1 MYKQF
6 ATLLKSFGE
15 ILPKRT
21 KIYQVLHHNRYILY
35 SWVTFIKISIKSN
48 NLLWYKSI
56 NIIYRSLQDV
66 FGYKII
72 KLCIF
77 STNAKIYLF
86 CKLNLNEINLK
97 GPVKFKFYE
106 STIATHSTI
115 ADSQHR
121 EFLTF
126 LTSFSI
132 CCFSTTH
139 IFLMIYVTLEAINC
153 SIQAICK
160 KTAPEVLRHMHLL
173 LNKYTRASS

>member
-1 MYKQF
+1 MLQ
-6 ATLLKSFGE
+6 LG
-15 ILPKRT
+15 
-21 KIYQVLHHNRYILY
+21 N
-35 SWVTFIKISIKSN
+35 FIKISIKSN

-56 NIIYRSLQDV
+56 NITYRSFQDV

-77 STNAKIYLF
+77 LQMQNIYLF
-86 CKLNLNEINLK
+86 CKLNLNKTNLK
-97 GPVKFKFYE
+97 GPVKFKFHK

-126 LTSFSI
+126 LTFLTSSSI
-132 CCFSTTH
+132 CCFSTAH
-139 IFLMIYVTLEAINC
+139 VFLTIHVTLIAINC
-153 SIQAICK
+153 SIQATCE
-160 KTAPEVLRHMHLL
+160 KTAPEVLRHVHLL

>member
-1 MYKQF
+1 MLQW
-6 ATLLKSFGE
+6 G
-15 ILPKRT
+15 
-21 KIYQVLHHNRYILY
+21 V
-35 SWVTFIKISIKSN
+35 VIKISIKSN

-56 NIIYRSLQDV
+56 NIIYRSFQDV
-66 FGYKII
+66 FGCKII

-86 CKLNLNEINLK
+86 CKLNLNKTNLK
-97 GPVKFKFYE
+97 GPVNFKFYK

-115 ADSQHR
+115 VDSQDR

-132 CCFSTTH
+132 CCFSTAH
-139 IFLMIYVTLEAINC
+139 VFLTIYVTLAPINC
-153 SIQAICK
+153 SIQAICE

-173 LNKYTRASS
+173 LNKCTRASS